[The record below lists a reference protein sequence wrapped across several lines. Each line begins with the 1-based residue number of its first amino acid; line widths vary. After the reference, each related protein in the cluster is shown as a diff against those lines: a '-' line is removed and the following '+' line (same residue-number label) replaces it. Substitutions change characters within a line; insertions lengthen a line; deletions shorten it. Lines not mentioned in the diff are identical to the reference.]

1 MSGPLSGLR
10 VLDLTSVVLGPLATQ
25 TLGDMGADIVKIEG
39 PAGDTTRYTG
49 PKRSKDMSA
58 LYMGLNRNKRS
69 IVLDLK
75 QHSAKDV
82 LWRLIDGADVFLHSI
97 RPQAIGR
104 LGFGHDNV
112 LARNPRMV
120 YAGVHGF
127 RMDGPYYGRPAYD
140 DVIQGLSGSADLM
153 ARLVDEPRYMP
164 TIMADKTCGLVT
176 VNAILAAL
184 YEREQSGEGQF
195 VEIPM
200 LETMVAFNMADHIF
214 GHAFEPPEG
223 PMGYSRVLTPSR
235 RPYKTLDGYICLLA
249 YTDPQWERFWAEVG
263 VPELKDDPRFD
274 SLASRADN
282 IEAVY
287 SLAGE
292 YIATRN
298 TAEWLEVLPR
308 LEIPC
313 GEIVELES
321 LPDDPHLQAIEF
333 FRSEDHPT
341 EGKITIPDIAVQF
354 GRTPGSIDRLQP
366 KLGEHSIEILREAG
380 YSDAD
385 IEDLQAA
392 GATI

>member
-1 MSGPLSGLR
+1 
-10 VLDLTSVVLGPLATQ
+10 
-25 TLGDMGADIVKIEG
+25 
-39 PAGDTTRYTG
+39 
-49 PKRSKDMSA
+49 
-58 LYMGLNRNKRS
+58 
-69 IVLDLK
+69 
-75 QHSAKDV
+75 
-82 LWRLIDGADVFLHSI
+82 
-97 RPQAIGR
+97 
-104 LGFGHDNV
+104 
-112 LARNPRMV
+112 
-120 YAGVHGF
+120 
-127 RMDGPYYGRPAYD
+127 
-140 DVIQGLSGSADLM
+140 
-153 ARLVDEPRYMP
+153 
-164 TIMADKTCGLVT
+164 
-176 VNAILAAL
+176 
-184 YEREQSGEGQF
+184 
-195 VEIPM
+195 
-200 LETMVAFNMADHIF
+200 
-214 GHAFEPPEG
+214 
-223 PMGYSRVLTPSR
+223 MGYSRVLTPSR

-321 LPDDPHLQAIEF
+321 LPDDPHLQAVEF

-385 IEDLQAA
+385 IENLQAT